1 MDPTLGFVPAH
12 GDDEELDLV
21 EAALFRLDPSGDRVA
36 RVIRDTLDQLY
47 DGRHTGRWDFAQ
59 LHKTEKTHMG
69 TLIEINLHR
78 EFDFEDGDAT
88 DYRIAGID
96 VDCKYSM
103 RTGGWML
110 PPEVVDHLALV
121 VTGADARSYWSAGVV
136 RVRSE
141 LLNRIS
147 NRDAKGTLSKAGRER
162 IRWLWTS
169 HHRLAPNL
177 LLDLPAVTRD
187 AIMGASGARG
197 PGGKARLFELCRR
210 VQGVKLSRTLVET
223 VGWGLDDPLKR
234 MRDNGGARDGL
245 RPEGIVVLG
254 HQRKDPAIAVALG
267 LPVPNKGEFVSAR
280 LVPAIAARNDLSAY
294 IAGES
299 WALAR
304 LEDPIVAA
312 PVIL

>member
-1 MDPTLGFVPAH
+1 MDPIPTLVPAH
-12 GDDEELDLV
+12 GEDGELDRV
-21 EAALFRLDPSGDRVA
+21 EAELLGLDPSGDRVA

-69 TLIEINLHR
+69 TLVEINLHR
-78 EFDFEDGDAT
+78 EFNFGDGGAT
-88 DYRIAGID
+88 DYCIAGVD

-103 RTGGWML
+103 RSGGWML
-110 PPEVVDHLALV
+110 PPEVVDHLALI
-121 VTGADARSYWSAGVV
+121 VTADDARSRWSAGLV
-136 RVRSE
+136 RVRSDV
-141 LLNRIS
+141 LNRP

-169 HHRLAPNL
+169 HHGLAPNL
-177 LLDLPAVTRD
+177 LLNLPAATRD
-187 AIMGASGARG
+187 AIMGAKGARG

-210 VQGVKLSRTLVET
+210 VQGVKLRRTLVET

-254 HQRKDPAIAVALG
+254 HQRQDPAVAAALG

-280 LVPAIAARNDLSAY
+280 LVPAFATRVDLSAN
-294 IAGES
+294 IAGKL
-299 WALAR
+299 WVVAR
-304 LEDPIVAA
+304 LDDPVVAA
-312 PVIL
+312 PVII